1 MLSARCRNR
10 GPQKKTGMVD
20 PKYWMAEH
28 FEYRKSQMWSWI
40 DKPGA
45 THPPTPFPHCQVY
58 INHDYRFI
66 WVKGYKVGGTAMRG
80 SLGWLCDDS
89 WWVPQDADLSH
100 CSTPLWKNSS
110 LTAQQAQEWWREYF
124 VFGVVRNPLARFSS
138 GYEYIS
144 QRMPENCTVPG
155 MPAACRDPYVFAK
168 TCRAT
173 ACCNNSTVD
182 HHVRHFGDQ
191 ARCLFSQSDAP
202 AVDFIAETE
211 NLDDDLE
218 AIVNIINERR
228 PEIMPPLVVTSS
240 YGNPGPGAQSKKPGE
255 RARERVS
262 ALREDPDCVP
272 ELVRM
277 YRNDYV
283 TLGYG
288 DT

>member
-1 MLSARCRNR
+1 MYCGHGTEGDMHTFVVAPCEGNLLLLSATNL
-10 GPQKKTGMVD
+10 
-20 PKYWMAEH
+20 
-28 FEYRKSQMWSWI
+28 
-40 DKPGA
+40 
-45 THPPTPFPHCQVY
+45 TP
-58 INHDYRFI
+58 
-66 WVKGYKVGGTAMRG
+66 A
-80 SLGWLCDDS
+80 
-89 WWVPQDADLSH
+89 A
-100 CSTPLWKNSS
+100 
-110 LTAQQAQEWWREYF
+110 
-124 VFGVVRNPLARFSS
+124 
-138 GYEYIS
+138 
-144 QRMPENCTVPG
+144 G